1 MKLTLIFGE
10 IIQLIWCI
18 IPFSH
23 TVVVHTCG
31 SYTLELSL
39 CDNDGSTS
47 NNLSNYGKH
56 LFAFENLLY
65 WEIFHC

>member
-18 IPFSH
+18 IPSSH